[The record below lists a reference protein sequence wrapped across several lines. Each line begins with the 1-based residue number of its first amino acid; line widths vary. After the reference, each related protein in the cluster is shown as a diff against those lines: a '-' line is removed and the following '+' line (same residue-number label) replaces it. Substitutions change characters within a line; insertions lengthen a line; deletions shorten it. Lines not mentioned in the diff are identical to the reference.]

1 MKTNIYNISAEKV
14 GELTLPERTFGAKFS
29 KTLVAQAIRVYL
41 ANQRTSFA
49 KAKGRGE
56 VHGTTKK
63 VWAQKG
69 TGRARHS
76 SRKAPLFVGGGVSMG
91 PVGKQSYALT
101 LPKNL
106 RRAAIKSV
114 LSKFATENRIIVI
127 EKIGTITPKT
137 KEAIKLIAGLKG
149 QNEVLSTSRKI
160 GFITTKTVTNLKRA
174 AGNLQATN
182 LLSLKSLNVYDLS
195 NQNFLIFSKKAIQK
209 LSK

>member
-1 MKTNIYNISAEKV
+1 MKTNIYNINAEKV
-14 GELTLPERTFGAKFS
+14 GDITLPASTFGKKYSNA
-29 KTLVAQAIRVYL
+29 LIAQAIRVYL

-91 PVGKQSYALT
+91 PVGKQSYT
-101 LPKNL
+101 LAMPKKI
-106 RRAAIKSV
+106 RQAAIKSI

-127 EKIGTITPKT
+127 ENISAITPKT
-137 KEAIKLIAGLKG
+137 KEAIKLITGLKG
-149 QNEVLSTSRKI
+149 QNEVLSTSKKI
-160 GFITTKTVTNLKRA
+160 GIITSNTVTNLKRA
-174 AGNLQATN
+174 AGNLQGTN
-182 LLSLKSLNVYDLS
+182 LLSLKSLNAYDLS
-195 NQNFLIFSKKAIQK
+195 NQNFLIFSKKAIKK